1 MWKEPRSTETQWV
14 TKVQGPNVLL
24 APGPTVCLPVLQ
36 ALSPTE
42 CKLLSFPPEI
52 NAIKCPVFLLHV
64 RNFIPH
70 PWLCFFSKL
79 KIYTVSYRDRPQIAK
94 AVSLEGNL
102 QQVFGGDQR
111 VPQPVTGTVTF
122 TGPCCTWL
130 F

>member
-1 MWKEPRSTETQWV
+1 MPCFSLTCEKLYTSP
-14 TKVQGPNVLL
+14 L
-24 APGPTVCLPVLQ
+24 AV
-36 ALSPTE
+36 
-42 CKLLSFPPEI
+42 
-52 NAIKCPVFLLHV
+52 
-64 RNFIPH
+64 
-70 PWLCFFSKL
+70 FFSKL
-79 KIYTVSYRDRPQIAK
+79 KVYTVSYRDRPQIAK